1 MHVTQS
7 STCIP
12 ALSMQGASKKRG
24 AAVVQAQGGT
34 HTASPS
40 SRRLKLSLCDMER
53 GWNLSAEEALR
64 HFGVSPSQ
72 GLSAERAKAELAK
85 YGPNGMYW
93 LQGIAW
99 NGDR

>member
-1 MHVTQS
+1 
-7 STCIP
+7 
-12 ALSMQGASKKRG
+12 
-24 AAVVQAQGGT
+24 
-34 HTASPS
+34 
-40 SRRLKLSLCDMER
+40 MER

>member
-1 MHVTQS
+1 VAQQWCRH
-7 STCIP
+7 
-12 ALSMQGASKKRG
+12 K
-24 AAVVQAQGGT
+24 AAHTHT
-34 HTASPS
+34 HTAFPS

-99 NGDR
+99 NGER